1 MIPGAS
7 LFPEL
12 EAAKLFR
19 QLNKARRDAAEATE
33 RAKVAYQEAETSRAN
48 LTTLEEYVLRTQQ
61 TRTTNEHR

>member
-19 QLNKARRDAAEATE
+19 QLNKSRRDAAEATD
-33 RAKVAYQEAETSRAN
+33 RAKVAYQEAETARAQ
-48 LTTLEEYVLRTQQ
+48 LATLEAQYRAVKKECVR
-61 TRTTNEHR
+61 